1 MICAVNFYLSA
12 LMEGQFFEI
21 QNLSSLHLSR
31 LYFQYIPE
39 GKEYPVLCRRL
50 DTPKSGSMK
59 AFLHYASGGFGREEP
74 LLDWNEIAE
83 QYGKLLSYLFT

>member
-1 MICAVNFYLSA
+1 LICAVNFYLSA

-21 QNLSSLHLSR
+21 QNFSSLHLSR
-31 LYFQYIPE
+31 LYYQYIPE

-50 DTPKSGSMK
+50 DTQKIGPMK
-59 AFLHYASGGFGREEP
+59 TFLNYASRGFEREEP

-83 QYGKLLSYLFT
+83 QYGKLLSCLFT